1 MSELGL
7 LTQERAEAIRAA
19 NQQLERRLT
28 RAVEGMDV
36 ASAMACF
43 LDSPD
48 LIVVIDGAVL
58 RGFAGLRQFLTQT
71 WSGIKTLRLN
81 IQPVARH
88 QVGET
93 VFALENA
100 TYECERSDGG
110 KSVWEE
116 RWIDARQNVAGRW
129 VYVLFQASK
138 TG

>member
-7 LTQERAEAIRAA
+7 LTQERTEAISAA
-19 NQQLERRLT
+19 NQQLDRRLA
-28 RAVEGMDV
+28 RAVEGVDV
-36 ASAMACF
+36 ESAMACF

-48 LIVVIDGAVL
+48 LIVAIDGAVL
-58 RGFAGLRQFLTQT
+58 RGFAELRQCLTQM
-71 WSGIKTLRLN
+71 WSGMKTLRLK
-81 IQPVARH
+81 IEPVARY

-100 TYECERSDGG
+100 AYECERRGG
-110 KSVWEE
+110 KSAWKE